1 MGFSKIAISQSRL
14 LSQASSL
21 RLPSGH
27 SGQVLSLSN
36 AACPSMSLP
45 WSIWAA
51 APLGAAVRHIICGF
65 KLFIYF
71 SSRLFCPLRF
81 QGSPQ
86 TRWRECFLVFGNFFL
101 SHFFLKTPFPGWIS
115 ILTSFVSLFIFYILS
130 YLLSKTMGC
139 LSGCPMSSTSIQK
152 LLCGICLAFK
162 CSFDEFVGE
171 KVVSLSYSSAILGPP
186 PLSFSIQG
194 SCSPQPHRSI
204 PLI

>member
-86 TRWRECFLVFGNFFL
+86 TRWRECFLVFGNFSL
-101 SHFFLKTPFPGWIS
+101 SFYLRLPSGDR
-115 ILTSFVSLFIFYILS
+115 SLFLPLS
-130 YLLSKTMGC
+130 SLYLLYFVLPPFKDNGMPFWVPDVLYQHSEVVMWN
-139 LSGCPMSSTSIQK
+139 
-152 LLCGICLAFK
+152 LLGVQMLF
-162 CSFDEFVGE
+162 
-171 KVVSLSYSSAILGPP
+171 
-186 PLSFSIQG
+186 
-194 SCSPQPHRSI
+194 R
-204 PLI
+204 